1 MSKKKIKV
9 KVKKRRVKM
18 KRIILCLIIF
28 VLICLVIYYISKLP
42 IKNIYVIGNNILSD
56 KEVMEEADISN
67 YPSFLATNS
76 YSIKKKLENNVYIE
90 EVSVKKKFFNKLYI
104 YIIEKKIIC
113 SYDGKL
119 LLEDGTEVKNDYG
132 ITNYPILTSSVDN
145 IKSKF
150 AEKFSIVDS
159 SILLK
164 ISEIEY
170 VPNNVDSE
178 RFALKMNDGNLVYIT
193 LNKIE
198 KINKYNSIYSSLDG
212 KRGIIYLDSGDYVEI
227 KEE

>member
-56 KEVMEEADISN
+56 KEVIEEADISN

-90 EVSVKKKFFNKLYI
+90 EASVKKKFFNKLYI
-104 YIIEKKIIC
+104 YIIEKKII
-113 SYDGKL
+113 
-119 LLEDGTEVKNDYG
+119 
-132 ITNYPILTSSVDN
+132 
-145 IKSKF
+145 
-150 AEKFSIVDS
+150 
-159 SILLK
+159 
-164 ISEIEY
+164 
-170 VPNNVDSE
+170 
-178 RFALKMNDGNLVYIT
+178 
-193 LNKIE
+193 
-198 KINKYNSIYSSLDG
+198 
-212 KRGIIYLDSGDYVEI
+212 
-227 KEE
+227 